1 MIYTLMKRMIARGGY
16 DRAEFAAKIAVF
28 RQAGRLTE
36 EECAVL
42 TALMAQKSGER

>member
-16 DRAEFAAKIAVF
+16 DRAELAAKMEVF

-36 EECAVL
+36 EECAAL